1 MTMTDPIA
9 DMLTRVRNASSVQ
22 HDTVDIPASNIKKEI
37 ARILL
42 EEGYI
47 KGYDVIEDG
56 KQGLIRMQLKYGK
69 NGEKVI
75 TGIKKISKPGMRV
88 YADRNNVPKVLNG
101 IGVSVI
107 STSKGIVTDKQA
119 RELGVGGEVICY
131 VW

>member
-56 KQGLIRMQLKYGK
+56 KQGLIRMQHKYGK

-101 IGVSVI
+101 IGISVI

>member
-22 HDTVDIPASNIKKEI
+22 HDTVDIPASNIKKAI

-101 IGVSVI
+101 IGISVI

>member
-1 MTMTDPIA
+1 MTDPIA

-101 IGVSVI
+101 IGISVI

-119 RELGVGGEVICY
+119 RELGVGGEVLCF

>member
-9 DMLTRVRNASSVQ
+9 DMLTRVRNASSVL
-22 HDTVDIPASNIKKEI
+22 HDTVDIPASNIKREL

-56 KQGLIRMQLKYGK
+56 KQGLIRIQLKYSKTGD
-69 NGEKVI
+69 KVI

-88 YADRNNVPKVLNG
+88 YADRHNVPKVLNG
-101 IGVSVI
+101 IGISVI

>member
-9 DMLTRVRNASSVQ
+9 DMLTRVRNANTAK
-22 HDTVDIPASNIKKEI
+22 HENVDVPASNIKKEI

-56 KQGLIRMQLKYGK
+56 KQGLIRLQLKYGRS
-69 NGEKVI
+69 GERVI
-75 TGIKKISKPGMRV
+75 TGIKRISKPGMRV
-88 YADRNNVPKVLNG
+88 YADRETVPKVLNG
-101 IGVSVI
+101 IGISII

-119 RELGVGGEVICY
+119 RELGIGGEVICY